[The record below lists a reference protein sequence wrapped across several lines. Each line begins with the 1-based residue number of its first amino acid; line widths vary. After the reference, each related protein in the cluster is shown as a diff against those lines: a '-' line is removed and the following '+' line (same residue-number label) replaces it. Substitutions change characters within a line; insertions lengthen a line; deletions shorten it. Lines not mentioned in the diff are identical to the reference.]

1 MKSIYALFKVFGLVL
16 ATLTIYSVYIIGYG
30 CLKLVGKPTK
40 SWLNRILRY
49 WGKTCARFLSISVK
63 TLGEKPNP
71 PFFLVS
77 NHLSYVDIIVL
88 FKELDTTFVAKSE
101 VADWPVLGFIA
112 KSIGIV
118 FIERKN
124 RMDISRVNR
133 EISDKVSSDRGLTL
147 FPEGTTS
154 PGAEILR
161 LKPSLLEYPA
171 KSKLG
176 AHYCCLH
183 YSIDSG
189 KQSSHEIVSWWGDAP
204 MHTHLFRLAKEKSI
218 TAEITFGQN
227 TLHDSDRK
235 RLAKKLHRKMSDQFK
250 PMCQI
255 GDTSYEP
262 IQF

>member
-1 MKSIYALFKVFGLVL
+1 MKSLYALFKVFAVILS
-16 ATLTIYSVYIIGYG
+16 TLTIYSVYIVGYG
-30 CLKLVGKPTK
+30 CLRLIGKSTQ
-40 SWLNRILRY
+40 SWLNRILRF
-49 WGKTCARFLSISVK
+49 WGKTCAWFLSISVE
-63 TLGEKPNP
+63 TSGEKPDP

-88 FKELDTTFVAKSE
+88 FKELNTTFVAKSE

-118 FIERKN
+118 FIDRKN

-133 EISDKVSSDRGLTL
+133 EISAKVSSDRGLTL

-154 PGAEILR
+154 PGAKILR
-161 LKPSLLEYPA
+161 LRPSLLEYPA
-171 KSKLG
+171 KSELG

-189 KQSSHEIVSWWGDAP
+189 KQLAHEIVSWWGDTP
-204 MHTHLFRLAKEKSI
+204 LHTHLFRLAKETSI

-227 TLHDSDRK
+227 ILHDSDRK
-235 RLAKKLHRKMSDQFK
+235 RLAEKLHQKMSDQFK

>member
-1 MKSIYALFKVFGLVL
+1 MKSLYALFKVFAVILS
-16 ATLTIYSVYIIGYG
+16 TLTIYSVYIVGYG
-30 CLKLVGKPTK
+30 CLRLIGKSTQ
-40 SWLNRILRY
+40 SWLNRILRL
-49 WGKTCARFLSISVK
+49 WGKTCAWFLSISVE
-63 TLGEKPNP
+63 TSGEKPDP

-88 FKELDTTFVAKSE
+88 FKELNTTFVAKSE

-118 FIERKN
+118 FIDRKN

-133 EISDKVSSDRGLTL
+133 EISAKVSSDRGLTL

-154 PGAEILR
+154 PGAKILR
-161 LKPSLLEYPA
+161 LRPSLLEYPA
-171 KSKLG
+171 TSELG

-189 KQSSHEIVSWWGDAP
+189 KQLAHEIVSWWGDAP
-204 MHTHLFRLAKEKSI
+204 LHTHLFRLAKETSI

-227 TLHDSDRK
+227 ILHDSDRK
-235 RLAKKLHRKMSDQFK
+235 RLAEKLHQKMSDQFK